1 MEPAG
6 EFVAEEFLERRGT
19 ALGPDMA
26 AELARNLL
34 IQAMVLSA
42 PVLLAACLVSVLLS
56 LMQTLT
62 SVQEQTLTVVPRL
75 FVVFVMTVVTMPWLV
90 RRVVTYTVAL
100 WSDFHRYLG

>member
-1 MEPAG
+1 M
-6 EFVAEEFLERRGT
+6 
-19 ALGPDMA
+19 GPDMA

-34 IQAMVLSA
+34 IEAMVLSA

-56 LMQTLT
+56 LLQTLT

-75 FVVFVMTVVTMPWLV
+75 FVVFVMTVATMPWLV

>member
-1 MEPAG
+1 
-6 EFVAEEFLERRGT
+6 
-19 ALGPDMA
+19 MA

-42 PVLLAACLVSVLLS
+42 PVLLAACLISVVLS
-56 LMQTLT
+56 LLQTLT

-75 FVVFVMTVVTMPWLV
+75 FVVFVVSVATMPWLI
-90 RRVVTYTVAL
+90 RRLVTYTVGL